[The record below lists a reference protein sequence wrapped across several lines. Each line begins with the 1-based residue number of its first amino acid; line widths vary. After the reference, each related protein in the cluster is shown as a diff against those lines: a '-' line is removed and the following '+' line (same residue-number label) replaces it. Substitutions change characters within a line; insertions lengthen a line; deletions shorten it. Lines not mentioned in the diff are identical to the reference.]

1 MRRELRAAAL
11 VLLLPVMVG
20 AVPVVMVPGAAPD
33 ACGQRPLLEGSSGSR
48 ILGGHDAPVGA
59 WPWLVSLQ
67 LSRGGGRFSHV
78 CGGVLVSRN
87 SVLTAGHCFTG
98 RRYEGC
104 CHLFLVTVRR
114 AQKGSKASPEQKANQ
129 RCSEFSYIAAA
140 MAAAQHGM
148 QSYVFGSQDV
158 LDTHCW
164 LGSGQPLAFS
174 LYLEQLCCI
183 SALTTVAFPVVLTT
197 AAQSAHS
204 FRDPYTWRA
213 VLGVHN
219 LRQHSAHTTR
229 RYIRSIAV
237 HPEFKRDTFEND
249 IALLELSSAVRYG
262 STIQP
267 ICLPPAHL
275 HPHSHNGTECFITG
289 WGRKKEKGKISA
301 VLQEAQVEIIP
312 SDVCNSSD
320 AYGGL
325 LNDNMICAGSL
336 WGGIDTCQGDSGG
349 PLACYYPPTN
359 RYYLI
364 GIASFGVGC
373 GRPRFPGIY
382 VRFSQYRRWIQSEL
396 QLKNKAGHPM
406 SVPLIVLLSVTPT
419 VLVGSL

>member
-11 VLLLPVMVG
+11 LLLLPVMVG

-48 ILGGHDAPVGA
+48 ILGGHDAPAGA

-98 RRYEGC
+98 R
-104 CHLFLVTVRR
+104 
-114 AQKGSKASPEQKANQ
+114 
-129 RCSEFSYIAAA
+129 
-140 MAAAQHGM
+140 
-148 QSYVFGSQDV
+148 
-158 LDTHCW
+158 
-164 LGSGQPLAFS
+164 
-174 LYLEQLCCI
+174 
-183 SALTTVAFPVVLTT
+183 
-197 AAQSAHS
+197 
-204 FRDPYTWRA
+204 RDPYTWRA

-249 IALLELSSAVRYG
+249 VALLELSSAVRYG

-275 HPHSHNGTECFITG
+275 YPHSHNGTECFITG

-359 RYYLI
+359 RYYLM